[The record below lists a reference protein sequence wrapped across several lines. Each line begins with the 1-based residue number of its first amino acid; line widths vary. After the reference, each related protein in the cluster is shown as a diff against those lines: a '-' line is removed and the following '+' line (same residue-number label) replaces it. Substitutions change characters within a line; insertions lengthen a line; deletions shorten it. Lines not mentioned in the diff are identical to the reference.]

1 MSKQK
6 QGKSSSGLLFTTK
19 ILVQFNPKLQN
30 YKRIFDQIIVK
41 GELKQFNFFQLAF
54 KC

>member
-6 QGKSSSGLLFTTK
+6 QGKSLSGLLFTTK
-19 ILVQFNPKLQN
+19 IILQFNPKLQN
-30 YKRIFDQIIVK
+30 YKRILTKLYVK
-41 GELKQFNFFQLAF
+41 GGLKQFNFFQLAF